1 MSRATCYLATVVF
14 LLAPQVGQAEP
25 VNFSRDIRPLLVSKC
40 FACHGPDDKARQGEL
55 RLDTLAGATAK
66 RDRRQA
72 IVPGRSVLSELM
84 RRVGST
90 DPEMRMPPPNA
101 GASLSQAEQELLGR
115 WIDEGADYRGH
126 WAFASPKRPVPP
138 QLKEQAAWPENPIDH
153 FVLARLQQKGLRPA
167 AKADRYTLVRRLYLD
182 LIGLPPTPAEADAFV
197 QDRDPEAY
205 EKLVE
210 RLLKS
215 PHYGERWARRWL
227 DLARY
232 SDTNGYEKDRPRSI
246 WPYRDWV
253 IKALNDDLPFDQF
266 SIEQLAGDMLPGATE
281 SQRVATGFHRNTMIN
296 EEGGIDPLEYRYYAM
311 VDRVATT
318 GLVWMGITVGCA
330 QCHSHKYDP
339 ISHSDYYRFMALMNN
354 AEEPDLKVKTAEIR
368 KLRSQLEVKIK
379 QVELAL
385 PGKFPPRDGDDP
397 TAENRRSHLDE
408 KFAGWLTKVQKEAV
422 PWKVMRPVELTT
434 NLPKLELLEDGS
446 IFSRGDVTKR
456 DVFKLRFDLDD
467 QFSEPV
473 TALRLEVMPD
483 ERLPAGGP
491 GRAFYEG
498 RKGDF
503 FLSELQAKLN
513 DKPLVFSEGS
523 RSYGKLSVGSGKT
536 DAKNVFD
543 GDGSTGWSTSERPG
557 QSHQLVL
564 NFSQPLVLRG
574 KFEIEML
581 FERHFVASL
590 GRFRL
595 SAAFQAGV
603 KASDQ
608 PVAIERLLSADSGKW
623 TAEQGTEVKRYNLSI
638 APELAAA
645 RKPLDQLRKRLP
657 AWPTTLVLQEREADN
672 PRQTF
677 RHHRGEYLS
686 RREPVRAGIP
696 AIFDNR
702 RSGKPKNRL
711 ELAKWLVSDANPL
724 IGRVVVNRVWRTF
737 FGAGLVRSSGD
748 FGTQSEPPTHPELL
762 DWLATE
768 WMSRGWS
775 MKKLHRLIVMS
786 ATYQQSSLVTADGLR
801 RDPENFWWARGPRF
815 RLEAEVIRDVML
827 RSSGLLS
834 PRLGGP
840 SVYPPQPASVTALA
854 WGSTKWNTSTG
865 ADRYRRSLY
874 TFNKR
879 TSPFSAYTTFDGP
892 TGENCIVRRNRSN
905 TPLQALTLLNDEM
918 FLEMARAM
926 AARIKQAEFDS
937 NEERLRLLFR
947 QLLTRP
953 PSAEE
958 LAVIAAFREAQL
970 KRLQSGQLDAAKIGG
985 TKKPDVQLAA
995 WVMVARS
1002 LMNLD
1007 ETITR
1012 H

>member
-1 MSRATCYLATVVF
+1 MSRVTCYLATLVF
-14 LLAPQVGQAEP
+14 LLAPRVGQAEP
-25 VNFSRDIRPLLVSKC
+25 VNFSRDVRPILVSKC

-84 RRVGST
+84 RRIGSA
-90 DPEMRMPPPNA
+90 DPEVRMPPPNA
-101 GASLSQAEQELLGR
+101 GAALSQSEQELLGR

-126 WAFASPKRPVPP
+126 WAFVSPKRPVPP
-138 QLKEQAAWPENPIDH
+138 RLKEQADWPENPIDH
-153 FVLARLQQKGLRPA
+153 FVLARLQQRGLQPA
-167 AKADRYTLVRRLYLD
+167 ARADRYTLVRRLYLD

-197 QDRDPEAY
+197 QDGDPEAY
-205 EKLVE
+205 EKLVD

-215 PHYGERWARRWL
+215 PYYGERWARRWL

-253 IKALNDDLPFDQF
+253 IKALNDDMPFDQF
-266 SIEQLAGDMLPGATE
+266 SIEQLAGDMLPKATE

-296 EEGGIDPLEYRYYAM
+296 EEGGIDPLEYRFYAM

-318 GLVWMGITVGCA
+318 GLVWMGLTVGCA

-354 AEEPDLKVKTAEIR
+354 AEEPDLNVKPVEIQKGR
-368 KLRSQLEVKIK
+368 DQLEAKIK
-379 QVELAL
+379 QLELAL
-385 PGKFPPRDGDDP
+385 PGQFPPRDGDDP

-408 KFAGWLTKVQKEAV
+408 EFAGWLTKVQKEAV
-422 PWKVMRPVELTT
+422 AWSVMRPVELKT
-434 NLPKLELLEDGS
+434 NLPKLELLADGS

-456 DVFKLRFDLDD
+456 DVFKLRFDLDN
-467 QFSEPV
+467 QFSKPV
-473 TALRLEVMPD
+473 TGLRLEVMPD

-503 FLSELQAKLN
+503 FLSELRARLN
-513 DKPLVFSEGS
+513 DRPLVFSEGS

-557 QSHQLVL
+557 ESHQLVL
-564 NFSQPLVLRG
+564 NFSQPQVLRG

-603 KASDQ
+603 KASQ
-608 PVAIERLLSADSGKW
+608 YPVAIESLLSADAQNW
-623 TAEQGTEVKRYNLSI
+623 TAAERAEVKSFYLSI
-638 APELAAA
+638 APELATA
-645 RKPLDQLRKRLP
+645 RKPLDQLRKKLP

-696 AIFDNR
+696 AVFDNR
-702 RSGKPKNRL
+702 RSGKPENRL

-724 IGRVVVNRVWRTF
+724 VGRVVVNRVWQSF

-748 FGTQSEPPTHPELL
+748 FGTQSDPPTHPDLL
-762 DWLATE
+762 DWMATE
-768 WMSRGWS
+768 WMAQGWS
-775 MKKLHRLIVMS
+775 MKKLHRLIVLS
-786 ATYQQSSLVTADGLR
+786 ATYQQSSLVTPEGLR
-801 RDPENFWWARGPRF
+801 KDPENYWWARGPRF
-815 RLEAEVIRDVML
+815 RLDAEVIRDVML
-827 RSSGLLS
+827 RSSGLLTT
-834 PRLGGP
+834 RLGGP

-854 WGSTKWNTSTG
+854 WGNTKWNTSTG
-865 ADRYRRSLY
+865 ADRFRRSLY

-879 TSPFSAYTTFDGP
+879 TSPFAAYTMFDGP
-892 TGENCIVRRNRSN
+892 TGENCMVRRNRSN

-926 AARIKQAEFDS
+926 AARIKQAEFDTD
-937 NEERLRLLFR
+937 EERLRLLFR

-970 KRLQSGQLDAAKIGG
+970 KRLQSGQLDAAKISG
-985 TKKPDVQLAA
+985 TKKSDVQLAS